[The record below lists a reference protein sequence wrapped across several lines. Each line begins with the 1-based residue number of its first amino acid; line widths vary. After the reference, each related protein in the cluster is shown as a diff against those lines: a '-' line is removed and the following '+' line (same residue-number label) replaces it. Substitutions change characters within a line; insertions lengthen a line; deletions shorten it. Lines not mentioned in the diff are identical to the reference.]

1 MFVLTVRNCEGQ
13 NRTFGISC
21 HCQWTN
27 HKRHSRPGHIH
38 ETLALI
44 QSFGANMPAEFAA
57 INAFVRE
64 QKQANALAQSRRD
77 SLDPR
82 RISMTTC
89 NYLTDKNRNGTPPFT
104 NGKCCKKRMCCTKF
118 TPRDVLVLRE
128 SLIDRPRNMVDRRL
142 FLSNRY
148 LPRLEG
154 AKRGTGVFY
163 CDTPAIC
170 RLPCFT
176 SSQSSRKQ
184 SLPIT
189 PLDKTE
195 VCASFYH
202 WAYNVSRDQMRGD
215 LSERIHTTKRR
226 RIADATKQ
234 WEIEEWLVD
243 LSKYYQLQPDSNL
256 VLLPFANRQSVYE
269 IYQVEDGK
277 DTETSAS
284 YFFKVWRTSP
294 RTSHIRLRKHLRFTK
309 CDKCVELRE
318 RKSRTMDN
326 TLLEQIRAEEKAHY
340 DFIKAE
346 RGGYYL
352 RRSQAVKKPEEYLS
366 LIIDGADWY
375 SYAVPY
381 FATKTHDSSKIYR
394 APIYLMGVIAHGRG
408 SKCYIVPGH
417 FKQGTN
423 VVLDVLIRY
432 LRDIKDSG
440 ANLPR
445 KIYIQLDNT
454 CKQNKNKFL
463 IGILGFLV
471 FLDVHDKILVCF
483 LPKGHTHE
491 DIDQLFS
498 RLVIALM
505 CRDAR
510 SVAELMSIIRASYR
524 DKLGRHTETE
534 EVEAVANLSEWILP
548 YLNVPGFRGL
558 TQYRQFMI
566 KKRGG
571 EVVVR
576 VRKETTEGLWTGI
589 ENKTDYT
596 KVFSHAPP
604 R

>member
-154 AKRGTGVFY
+154 TKRGTGVFY

-294 RTSHIRLRKHLRFTK
+294 RTSHIRLRKHLRPHT
-309 CDKCVELRE
+309 V
-318 RKSRTMDN
+318 
-326 TLLEQIRAEEKAHY
+326 
-340 DFIKAE
+340 
-346 RGGYYL
+346 
-352 RRSQAVKKPEEYLS
+352 
-366 LIIDGADWY
+366 
-375 SYAVPY
+375 
-381 FATKTHDSSKIYR
+381 
-394 APIYLMGVIAHGRG
+394 GV
-408 SKCYIVPGH
+408 
-417 FKQGTN
+417 
-423 VVLDVLIRY
+423 
-432 LRDIKDSG
+432 
-440 ANLPR
+440 
-445 KIYIQLDNT
+445 
-454 CKQNKNKFL
+454 
-463 IGILGFLV
+463 
-471 FLDVHDKILVCF
+471 
-483 LPKGHTHE
+483 
-491 DIDQLFS
+491 
-498 RLVIALM
+498 
-505 CRDAR
+505 
-510 SVAELMSIIRASYR
+510 
-524 DKLGRHTETE
+524 
-534 EVEAVANLSEWILP
+534 
-548 YLNVPGFRGL
+548 
-558 TQYRQFMI
+558 
-566 KKRGG
+566 
-571 EVVVR
+571 
-576 VRKETTEGLWTGI
+576 
-589 ENKTDYT
+589 
-596 KVFSHAPP
+596 
-604 R
+604 